1 MPNRGQ
7 STDQAESVASEV
19 SAAENQE
26 TPKQE
31 AAPAVNGNERP
42 DDAGKNSQASG
53 QQSETTLRTPNRQ
66 QFQRPPFLQ
75 APKNKLNGWMW
86 AFIGV
91 AVILGVSVILNI
103 VLAVVAVGGG
113 TQAPSLSSQSTA
125 YVMGDRG
132 SSNKILE
139 IRISGTI
146 MNEGSDNV
154 KKNMILRVRK
164 ELEYAKKEKN
174 VKAILLTI
182 DSPGGGITA
191 TDLIYNDIM
200 KLKAERKIP
209 VVAYCE
215 DITASGGYYIA
226 SSSDC
231 IYATKTSLVGSIG
244 VISQFMDMEQLFK
257 KVGIRW
263 NVITSNKANGKKSYK
278 DIGSFAREMTPEEKA
293 FMQSIIQEMWDDFV
307 GVVAEGRKGKLTKE
321 QVANLADG
329 RIYTGKMALNLKLI
343 DKIGYKEDAVKEA
356 ESLANIYSS
365 EVITCTYPGGSLKDL
380 FESSAEKSIMP
391 SAKDLLDEG
400 SPKLMFL
407 WNGKN

>member
-1 MPNRGQ
+1 MEEKKHSLDPFSAMPNRGQ

-146 MNEGSDNV
+146 MNEGSDN
-154 KKNMILRVRK
+154 
-164 ELEYAKKEKN
+164 
-174 VKAILLTI
+174 
-182 DSPGGGITA
+182 
-191 TDLIYNDIM
+191 
-200 KLKAERKIP
+200 
-209 VVAYCE
+209 
-215 DITASGGYYIA
+215 
-226 SSSDC
+226 
-231 IYATKTSLVGSIG
+231 
-244 VISQFMDMEQLFK
+244 
-257 KVGIRW
+257 
-263 NVITSNKANGKKSYK
+263 
-278 DIGSFAREMTPEEKA
+278 
-293 FMQSIIQEMWDDFV
+293 
-307 GVVAEGRKGKLTKE
+307 
-321 QVANLADG
+321 
-329 RIYTGKMALNLKLI
+329 
-343 DKIGYKEDAVKEA
+343 
-356 ESLANIYSS
+356 
-365 EVITCTYPGGSLKDL
+365 
-380 FESSAEKSIMP
+380 
-391 SAKDLLDEG
+391 
-400 SPKLMFL
+400 
-407 WNGKN
+407 